1 MTTKGK
7 FAAHTPKK
15 FNNAELLGVFADGS
29 DEWHAA
35 RDEGVGGSDIGTLL
49 GTQPVFVCLLFV
61 GSQDRANRKARGR

>member
-35 RDEGVGGSDIGTLL
+35 RDEGIGGSDIGTIL
-49 GTQPVFVCLLFV
+49 G
-61 GSQDRANRKARGR
+61 